1 MQINFIAELDDD
13 GYPTDETLDG
23 IRNCSIS
30 SPSDCEELMKLV
42 VEPIWTF
49 KNYIMKDD
57 KTGYWFVS
65 TGGWSGNEDII
76 EALQENA
83 LFMTLY
89 WIQSRTGGHYIFGD
103 HKELPID
110 MRTDLKL
117 KRELF
122 MLNKTM
128 AEVGEQ
134 LAHTVFALLN
144 SLPNDDIDAHS
155 MRRAAERWNE
165 QVWMYRDF
173 IARLE
178 EIDENFYREYEY

>member
-76 EALQENA
+76 EALA
-83 LFMTLY
+83 
-89 WIQSRTGGHYIFGD
+89 
-103 HKELPID
+103 
-110 MRTDLKL
+110 
-117 KRELF
+117 
-122 MLNKTM
+122 
-128 AEVGEQ
+128 
-134 LAHTVFALLN
+134 VF
-144 SLPNDDIDAHS
+144 
-155 MRRAAERWNE
+155 
-165 QVWMYRDF
+165 F
-173 IARLE
+173 I
-178 EIDENFYREYEY
+178 I